1 MHVSCSVISAAI
13 LLAGQSQS
21 APILGLDD
29 GLLSTNLQLL
39 GGLTHTIEGVPV
51 AGQLTNGLLGV
62 SNDGTS
68 AGLLTTHGPD
78 GGSKLAEVLEASKPD
93 SLVEGS
99 KSGGLLTVSGKDG
112 SDSLLDTHG
121 LFGKSTLRKRFSL
134 PLIGEVAVF
143 DGFTTK
149 AKSMASDLGS
159 KLSGILRKRS
169 TQPLPSP
176 TSLLSNLPVVGYIP
190 GMPALPAISSLPVV
204 RNIPGLALI
213 PGLGTTS
220 AASGIGAAVN
230 SIASVH
236 RSATEA
242 ALDAPMNTI
251 NTGINSAFLGAVG
264 AVSGAPAAVDSLLN
278 KPKA

>member
-1 MHVSCSVISAAI
+1 
-13 LLAGQSQS
+13 
-21 APILGLDD
+21 LG
-29 GLLSTNLQLL
+29 TNLDQLL
-39 GGLTHTIEGVPV
+39 GGLTHTIKGVPV

-62 SNDGTS
+62 SKDGAS
-68 AGLLTTHGPD
+68 AGLLTTNDVD
-78 GGSKLAEVLEASKPD
+78 GESKLAEVLEASKPD
-93 SLVEGS
+93 SAVEGS
-99 KSGGLLTVSGKDG
+99 QSGELLTTSGKDDT
-112 SDSLLDTHG
+112 DSLLDTHG
-121 LFGKSTLRKRFSL
+121 LLGKLPLKKRFSL
-134 PLIGEVAVF
+134 PLIGEVGAF

-169 TQPLPSP
+169 TQPSLPSP
-176 TSLLSNLPVVGYIP
+176 TSLLNNLPFIGYIP
-190 GMPALPAISSLPVV
+190 GMPTLPAISSLPVV

-242 ALDAPMNTI
+242 ALDVPMNTI
-251 NTGINSAFLGAVG
+251 NTSINSAFIGAVG
-264 AVSGAPAAVDSLLN
+264 AVSDAPVIVDSLLN
-278 KPKA
+278 KPKACVPYF